1 MDHVDEILRQWRSER
16 PELDTSSM
24 GLIGRLSRVS
34 AQFATEM
41 DKTFRVFGLNA
52 AGFDVLATL
61 RRSGAPFAL
70 SPGDLIAATMVTSG
84 TMTNRIDRLSEAG
97 LVERI
102 KNPEDSRSALV
113 RLTPRGHDLID
124 KAVEAHVETQ
134 QRLLEPLDE
143 RDRQDL
149 VKLLRKLGVN

>member
-24 GLIGRLSRVS
+24 GLIGRFSRVS
-34 AQFATEM
+34 AQFAAEM

-113 RLTPRGHDLID
+113 RLTPRGRDLID

-134 QRLLEPLDE
+134 QRLLEPLDA
-143 RDRQDL
+143 RDRQGL
-149 VKLLRKLGVN
+149 VKILRKLGVN

>member
-34 AQFATEM
+34 AQFAAEM
-41 DKTFRVFGLNA
+41 DRTFREFGLNA

-113 RLTPRGHDLID
+113 RLTPGGRDLID

-134 QRLLEPLDE
+134 QRLLEPLDA
-143 RDRQDL
+143 RDRQGL
-149 VKLLRKLGVN
+149 VKILRKLVVN

>member
-134 QRLLEPLDE
+134 QRLLEPLDA

>member
-84 TMTNRIDRLSEAG
+84 TMTNRIDRLSEAD

-113 RLTPRGHDLID
+113 RLTPRGRDLID

-134 QRLLEPLDE
+134 QRLLEPLDA

>member
-113 RLTPRGHDLID
+113 RLTPGGRDLID

-134 QRLLEPLDE
+134 QRLLEPLDA

>member
-1 MDHVDEILRQWRSER
+1 MDHVDEILRQWRTER
-16 PELDTSSM
+16 PEIDASSM
-24 GLIGRLSRVS
+24 GQIGRLSRVS
-34 AQFATEM
+34 AQFAAEM
-41 DKTFRVFGLNA
+41 DRTFREFGLNA

-113 RLTPRGHDLID
+113 RLTPGGRDLID

-134 QRLLEPLDE
+134 QRLLEPLDA